1 MIKQLSA
8 MAIAIL
14 CLGAISCEKDK
25 EEEKTSSE
33 TQDSR
38 LMGTWRLDSTLFYGS
53 GDGRREYGLNVACS
67 ELTDPEGFVEEVDF
81 SSLSQ
86 TSTDCYL
93 LYNND
98 TEEYELF
105 STSFPAFWM
114 TKNDSIYKSLF
125 STTPPEE
132 DGEYYEVNDNKLNI
146 TSPSF
151 TFGDT
156 IKTRYYTKL

>member
-8 MAIAIL
+8 MAVAIL

-25 EEEKTSSE
+25 EEENVNSE

-38 LMGTWRLDSTLFYGS
+38 LMGTWRMDSAVYQGGSEPRVEYGS
-53 GDGRREYGLNVACS
+53 NVSCS
-67 ELTDPEGFVEEVDF
+67 ELTDPDGSVGELDF
-81 SSLSQ
+81 TAQ
-86 TSTDCYL
+86 FRTSTDCFL

-98 TEEYELF
+98 TEEYELV
-105 STSFPAFWM
+105 STEFPSFWM
-114 TKNDSIYKSLF
+114 TKNDSLYFSLL
-125 STTPPEE
+125 SPTPPEE
-132 DGEYYEVNDNKLNI
+132 DGEYYEVNGNKLNI
-146 TSPSF
+146 TSPAF